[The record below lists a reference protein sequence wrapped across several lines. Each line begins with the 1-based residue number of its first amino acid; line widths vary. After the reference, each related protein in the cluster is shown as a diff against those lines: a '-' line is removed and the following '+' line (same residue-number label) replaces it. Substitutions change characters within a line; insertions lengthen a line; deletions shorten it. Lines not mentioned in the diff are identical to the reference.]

1 MRSQILVIEPDE
13 TMQLYL
19 NEVLRTDYEVV
30 LKSDARQAIDWVN
43 APNLP
48 DAAIITTDLPQITGI
63 DLLSMLRLQFSKEE
77 VPVVMTTSQML
88 LQEEE
93 ECLRCGANE
102 YLSKP
107 VDPVYLMELLRQIL
121 GRVPLRKVS

>member
-1 MRSQILVIEPDE
+1 MKRQILVVEPDE

-19 NEVLRTDYEVV
+19 NEVLSAEYEVV
-30 LKSDARQAIDWVN
+30 LRPDAKQAIEWVN
-43 APNLP
+43 QHNLP
-48 DAAIITTDLPQITGI
+48 DAAILTTDLPQITGI

-77 VPVVMTTSQML
+77 MPAIMTTSQML

-107 VDPVYLMELLRQIL
+107 VDPVYLLELLKQIFS
-121 GRVPLRKVS
+121 PASLRKVG